1 MSPVRNFVLPNS
13 QGDISNGVKRIVIV
27 AGDKSGDLYGGL
39 LCKQLKEKFPSVD
52 IYSFGG
58 GVLAQHSRQMI
69 NLLSHSVCGLVEVLS
84 SLGKLLKIF
93 KKTKETIHRLKPDLV
108 ILIDFPDF
116 NLRLAKALNKKFP
129 LIYYVSPQVWAW
141 RKKRVE
147 TIKKYVDKMVV
158 LFKFEETFYKNENM
172 DVLYFGHPLLEI
184 IKEKDKVEAKKIISF
199 LPGSRK
205 NEVKRHLP
213 VMIKTKKIIEKEL
226 EGYQFRIIRP
236 PNLEKD
242 FYKRFSP
249 GMDII
254 GHSYEAIGESK
265 FIIASS
271 GTATIEIAILG
282 VPYIIIYKLN
292 PLSWHILKKMVKADF
307 IGMVN
312 ILAGRKIVDEL
323 LQNQANPENLAVKT
337 IEYLRDKEKYSRLK
351 GELKNVKDILYPLNA
366 TEKLADFI
374 GNYLKLT

>member
-1 MSPVRNFVLPNS
+1 
-13 QGDISNGVKRIVIV
+13 
-27 AGDKSGDLYGGL
+27 
-39 LCKQLKEKFPSVD
+39 
-52 IYSFGG
+52 
-58 GVLAQHSRQMI
+58 
-69 NLLSHSVCGLVEVLS
+69 
-84 SLGKLLKIF
+84 
-93 KKTKETIHRLKPDLV
+93 LV

-141 RKKRVE
+141 RKKRVG

-158 LFKFEETFYKNENM
+158 LFKFEETFYKNENV

-184 IKEKDKVEAKKIISF
+184 IKEKDKVELKKIISF

-213 VMIKTKKIIEKEL
+213 IMIKTKKIIEKEL
-226 EGYQFRIIRP
+226 EGYRFRIIRP

-254 GHSYEAIGESK
+254 DHSYETIGESK
-265 FIIASS
+265 FIVASS
-271 GTATIEIAILG
+271 GTATIEITILG

-292 PLSWHILKKMVKADF
+292 PLSWYILKKMVKADF

-323 LQNQANPENLAVKT
+323 LQKQANPNKIAAVT
-337 IEYLRDKEKYSRLK
+337 LEYLRNSKKYSGLKEELK
-351 GELKNVKDILYPLNA
+351 GIKDILYPLNA

>member
-1 MSPVRNFVLPNS
+1 M
-13 QGDISNGVKRIVIV
+13 KKIVIV

-39 LCKQLKEKFPSVD
+39 LSKRLKEKFLNIE

-58 GVLAQHSRQMI
+58 EKLAEHSSQII

-84 SLGKLLKIF
+84 SLAKLFKIF
-93 KKTKETIHRLKPDLV
+93 KKTKKTILDLKPDLI

-116 NLRLAKALNKKFP
+116 NLRLAKELNKKFP
-129 LIYYVSPQVWAW
+129 VIYYVSPQIWAW
-141 RKKRVE
+141 RKKRIK

-158 LFKFEETFYKNENM
+158 LFKFEEAFYKNESM

-184 IKEKDKVEAKKIISF
+184 IKEENSKPNKIISF

-213 VMIKTKKIIEKEL
+213 TMIETKKLIEKEL
-226 EGYQFRIIRP
+226 AGYKFQIVRP

-242 FYKRFSP
+242 FYEKFSP
-249 GMDII
+249 NIDIVN
-254 GHSYEAIGESK
+254 HSYKTIKESA

-271 GTATIEIAILG
+271 GTATVELAILE

-292 PLSWHILKKMVKADF
+292 PLSWHILKRMVKADF

-312 ILAGRKIVDEL
+312 ILAGKKIVDEL
-323 LQNQANPENLAVKT
+323 LQNQANPKNLATKT
-337 IEYLRDKEKYSRLK
+337 IEYLRNNEKYSRLK
-351 GELKNVKDILYPLNA
+351 NDLKEIKNILSPPNA
-366 TEKLADFI
+366 TEKFADFI
-374 GNYLKLT
+374 GTYLKLN

>member
-1 MSPVRNFVLPNS
+1 M
-13 QGDISNGVKRIVIV
+13 KKIVIV

-39 LCKQLKEKFPSVD
+39 LSKQLKSKFPKIE

-58 GVLAQHSRQMI
+58 EKLAEYSQQII

-84 SLGKLLKIF
+84 SLKKLLKIF
-93 KKTKETIHRLKPDLV
+93 KKTEKSILNLKPDLI

-116 NLRLAKALNKKFP
+116 NLRLAKKLNKKFP

-141 RKKRVE
+141 RKKRIE
-147 TIKKYVDKMVV
+147 IIKKYVDKMVV

-184 IKEKDKVEAKKIISF
+184 IKEKNVEPKKIISF

-213 VMIKTKKIIEKEL
+213 IMIETKKIIEKQL
-226 EGYQFRIIRP
+226 AGYQFRIIRP

-242 FYKRFSP
+242 FYEKFSP
-249 GMDII
+249 NIDIVD
-254 GHSYEAIGESK
+254 HSYKAIKESE
-265 FIIASS
+265 FIISSS
-271 GTATIEIAILG
+271 GTATVELAILE
-282 VPYIIIYKLN
+282 VPYLIIYKLN
-292 PLSWHILKKMVKADF
+292 SLSWHILKRMVKTDF

-312 ILAGRKIVDEL
+312 ILSGHKIVDEL
-323 LQNQANPENLAVKT
+323 LQKQANPKKIASITL
-337 IEYLRDKEKYSRLK
+337 EYLENNKKYSNLKEKLK
-351 GELKNVKDILYPLNA
+351 GIKDILSPPNA
-366 TEKLADFI
+366 TEKFVDFI
-374 GNYLKLT
+374 SNYLKLT

>member
-1 MSPVRNFVLPNS
+1 M
-13 QGDISNGVKRIVIV
+13 KKIVIV

-39 LCKQLKEKFPSVD
+39 LSKQLKSKFPKIE

-58 GVLAQHSRQMI
+58 EKLAEHSQQII

-84 SLGKLLKIF
+84 SIGRLLKIF
-93 KKTKETIHRLKPDLV
+93 KKTKKTILDLKPDLI

-116 NLRLAKALNKKFP
+116 NLRLAKKLNRKFP
-129 LIYYVSPQVWAW
+129 LIYYVSPQIWAW
-141 RKKRVE
+141 RKNRIE

-158 LFKFEETFYKNENM
+158 LFKFEEAFYKNENM

-184 IKEKDKVEAKKIISF
+184 IKEEDTEPNKIISF

-213 VMIKTKKIIEKEL
+213 IMIETKKIIEKEL
-226 EGYQFRIIRP
+226 ENYRFRIIRP
-236 PNLEKD
+236 PNLEKE
-242 FYKRFSP
+242 FYEKFSP
-249 GMDII
+249 NIDIVD
-254 GHSYEAIGESK
+254 HSYKTIKESK
-265 FIIASS
+265 FIIVSS
-271 GTATIEIAILG
+271 GTATVELAILE

-292 PLSWHILKKMVKADF
+292 PLSWHILKRMVKANF

-312 ILAGRKIVDEL
+312 ILSGRKIVDEL
-323 LQNQANPENLAVKT
+323 LQKQANPKNLAAKT
-337 IEYLRDKEKYSRLK
+337 IEYIKDNEKCSRLK
-351 GELKNVKDILYPLNA
+351 GELKNIKNILSPLNA
-366 TEKLADFI
+366 TEKFADFI